1 MNLKT
6 QSILFLISLATI
18 VFIMLAFRLPAWFL
32 LLPIGF
38 FITQLVLGAIYI
50 QRNFYIDSIN
60 QLSPQETKEKKICLT
75 FDDGI
80 HPQLTPRILD
90 ILKSYRIPAMFFV
103 IGKNLSGH
111 ENILRRMQDEGHVIG
126 NHSDQHTFWF
136 DMQSADKMLQEIQT
150 TNQAIER
157 ISGNVCRFFRP
168 PYGVTNPNLAKAVR
182 KSGLRSV
189 GWNARSLDTTAKSK
203 EELLQRLKKLSRPGS
218 IVLLHDRCQVTADA
232 LTEYIDYC
240 VAEGYTFVT
249 L

>member
-6 QSILFLISLATI
+6 QSILFLISTATI
-18 VFIMLAFRLPAWFL
+18 GFMMLAFRLPTWFL

-60 QLSPQETKEKKICLT
+60 QLSSQQTKEKKICLT

-80 HPQLTPRILD
+80 HPEYTPRILD
-90 ILKSYRIPAMFFV
+90 SLKAHRIPAMFFV
-103 IGKNLSGH
+103 IGKNLPGQ
-111 ENILRRMQDEGHVIG
+111 ETIIRRMQDEGHVIG
-126 NHSDQHTFWF
+126 NHSDQHSFWF
-136 DMQSADKMLQEIQT
+136 DMQSARKMLQEIQT
-150 TNQAIER
+150 TNQTIER
-157 ISGNVCRFFRP
+157 MTGQVCRFFRP
-168 PYGVTNPNLAKAVR
+168 PYGVTNPNLAKAIR
-182 KSGLRSV
+182 KSGLQSV
-189 GWNARSLDTTAKSK
+189 GWNVRSLDTTAKNK
-203 EELLQRLKKLSRPGS
+203 EELLHRLTRLTRPGS
-218 IVLLHDRCQVTADA
+218 IVLLHDRCSVTAEA